1 MNGILELLKNA
12 RVEWKT
18 LGEVCIRQKGIHI
31 TARQMKEL
39 NKEGSSIKVFAGG
52 DTVAYIDDVVDVAI
66 KIPSVIV
73 KSRGNV
79 DFEFYD
85 KPFTH
90 KNELWSYSSRDE
102 KCLNVKFLYYYL
114 KNNVKYFKD
123 IASITGTMP
132 QISVGSTDNF
142 NIPIPP
148 IELQKEIVRILDTFS
163 ELIAELQAELQAEL
177 ILRQKQYEYYGEYLI
192 FNAQFK
198 IVKLKDICT
207 VNQGLQLPINKR
219 YKESGKNRYRYIT
232 IQFLKE
238 KNDKQFYIENPN
250 SNVLCN
256 KDDILVTRTG
266 NTGDIITGVEGCFH
280 NNFFKVNCNELVVKR
295 YLYYVL
301 KSGKVNKRL
310 KELASKG
317 TVPDLPHNKF
327 YELEIPLPSIEEQK
341 KIVTMLDKF
350 SEIANDLERGLPAEI
365 DLRQKQYEY
374 YRNLLLSFPNQN

>member
-102 KCLNVKFLYYYL
+102 ECLNVKFLYYYL

-132 QISVGSTDNF
+132 QISVGVTDDYF
-142 NIPIPP
+142 
-148 IELQKEIVRILDTFS
+148 
-163 ELIAELQAELQAEL
+163 
-177 ILRQKQYEYYGEYLI
+177 
-192 FNAQFK
+192 
-198 IVKLKDICT
+198 
-207 VNQGLQLPINKR
+207 
-219 YKESGKNRYRYIT
+219 
-232 IQFLKE
+232 
-238 KNDKQFYIENPN
+238 
-250 SNVLCN
+250 
-256 KDDILVTRTG
+256 
-266 NTGDIITGVEGCFH
+266 
-280 NNFFKVNCNELVVKR
+280 
-295 YLYYVL
+295 
-301 KSGKVNKRL
+301 
-310 KELASKG
+310 
-317 TVPDLPHNKF
+317 
-327 YELEIPLPSIEEQK
+327 IPLPPLSVQEHVVSI
-341 KIVTMLDKF
+341 LDKF

-365 DLRQKQYEY
+365 NLRQKQYEY
-374 YRNLLLSFPNQN
+374 YRNKLLSFPHQN

>member
-163 ELIAELQAELQAEL
+163 ELIAELQAEL
-177 ILRQKQYEYYGEYLI
+177 ILRQKQYEYYLNMLLSEEYL
-192 FNAQFK
+192 
-198 IVKLKDICT
+198 
-207 VNQGLQLPINKR
+207 
-219 YKESGKNRYRYIT
+219 KE
-232 IQFLKE
+232 
-238 KNDKQFYIENPN
+238 
-250 SNVLCN
+250 
-256 KDDILVTRTG
+256 
-266 NTGDIITGVEGCFH
+266 
-280 NNFFKVNCNELVVKR
+280 
-295 YLYYVL
+295 
-301 KSGKVNKRL
+301 
-310 KELASKG
+310 
-317 TVPDLPHNKF
+317 
-327 YELEIPLPSIEEQK
+327 
-341 KIVTMLDKF
+341 
-350 SEIANDLERGLPAEI
+350 
-365 DLRQKQYEY
+365 
-374 YRNLLLSFPNQN
+374 